1 MRRNGKEKRLLKYFK
16 TSPVTMITSADT
28 STKSHGY
35 EIIPQTK
42 AYFRSTHH
50 QQIHLLR

>member
-1 MRRNGKEKRLLKYFK
+1 MKRNRKEKRLLKYFN
-16 TSPVTMITSADT
+16 TPSVTIITSADT

-50 QQIHLLR
+50 QIHLLR